1 MADAGSSADVF
12 RRALG
17 LVSTLALLGLAIGF
31 YRSAPGQTA
40 TMTAPPPAS
49 TAASLPSPTPIGTR
63 TPSRAK
69 PPSRS
74 PTPSAT
80 RTNTPEKPP
89 KGMPEGPGT
98 TEPGILLIA
107 TPDARGRF
115 DIAELVRLE
124 QPVTLL
130 QLRPIDVR
138 AAGVGLDRARPVAT
152 QIQVTADEQ
161 ALAVPRDRVSRA
173 TVLTLDAPT
182 EVFQLRYVLRGV
194 TERTPNSSPGRALG
208 AVGPLVAGVPGDLP
222 VAVVVIGRSVRNLG
236 CPSSEMVR
244 RPCATGQPP
253 RLRVNRNLP
262 HRAALVT
269 VQLDLRGSQ

>member
-1 MADAGSSADVF
+1 M
-12 RRALG
+12 
-17 LVSTLALLGLAIGF
+17 
-31 YRSAPGQTA
+31 
-40 TMTAPPPAS
+40 
-49 TAASLPSPTPIGTR
+49 
-63 TPSRAK
+63 
-69 PPSRS
+69 
-74 PTPSAT
+74 
-80 RTNTPEKPP
+80 
-89 KGMPEGPGT
+89 
-98 TEPGILLIA
+98 A